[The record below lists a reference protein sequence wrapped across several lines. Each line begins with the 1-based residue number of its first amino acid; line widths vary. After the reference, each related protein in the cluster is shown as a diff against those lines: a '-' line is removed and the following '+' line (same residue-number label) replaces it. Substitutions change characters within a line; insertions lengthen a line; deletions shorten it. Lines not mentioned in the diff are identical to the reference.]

1 MQAFDLNA
9 VDDNDDDAAKTINAA
24 DKSLLFVTG
33 TRADFGKIEPL
44 ALEALNAGFKV
55 SFFITGMHMMERY
68 GETRFEVKRIN
79 NANFYEFVNQK
90 IGDGLDLIL
99 AKTVSGFSD
108 FIHERKPDLV
118 VIHGDRIEALAASIT
133 CSIANIPSVHI
144 EGGELSGTIDESL
157 RHCNTKLC
165 TTHFVSSKSARDRV
179 LCLGESERR
188 VFLIGSPE
196 LDTHGR
202 DSGVTIDEVRE
213 YYEIPFEQYGII
225 VFHSVT
231 TEADEIKRQSESLF
245 ETCIASGKQFVVI
258 APNNDP
264 GSQDIFEQIEKLP
277 KERFKVIPSM
287 RFSYFSELMKNSSI
301 MVGNSSAGVRE
312 MPFLGIPS
320 IDIGTRQSNRSSDPS
335 ISHCNAYD
343 TKRLTALISMLWGRK
358 FNKSSEFGSGNAAAC
373 FVQEL
378 LKESFWS
385 LPVQK
390 HFNDQ

>member
-1 MQAFDLNA
+1 MQAFDLEP
-9 VDDNDDDAAKTINAA
+9 DEDASSPPIVAS
-24 DKSLLFVTG
+24 DKSILFVTG

-44 ALEALNAGFKV
+44 ALEALEAGFNV
-55 SFFITGMHMMERY
+55 TFFITGMHMMERY
-68 GETRFEVKRIN
+68 GSTRLEVQRVA
-79 NANFYEFVNQK
+79 NAGFYEFVNQK
-90 IGDGLDLIL
+90 AGDGLDSIL
-99 AKTVSGFSD
+99 AKTISGFSD
-108 FIHERKPDLV
+108 FLHERKPDLV

-133 CSIANIPSVHI
+133 CSIANVPSVHI

-165 TTHFVSSKSARDRV
+165 TSHFVSSRTARERV
-179 LCLGESERR
+179 LTLGESERR

-202 DSGVTIDEVRE
+202 DSGVSIDEVKS
-213 YYEIPFEQYGII
+213 YYDIPFDEYGII

-231 TEADEIKRQSESLF
+231 TETDDIKRQSESLF
-245 ETCIASGKQFVVI
+245 QTCIASGKQFVVI

-264 GSQDIFEQIEKLP
+264 GSEEIFAQISQLP
-277 KERFKVIPSM
+277 TDRFKFIPSM
-287 RFSYFSELMKNSSI
+287 RFAYFSELMKNSSM

-320 IDIGTRQSNRSSDPS
+320 IDIGTRQSNRASNPS
-335 ISHCNAYD
+335 ISHCDAND
-343 TKRLTALISMLWGRK
+343 TKRLATLIAMLWGRR
-358 FNKSSEFGSGNAAAC
+358 FNKSDEFGTGNAASS

-378 LKESFWS
+378 LKKSFWT

-390 HFNDQ
+390 QFNDY

>member
-1 MQAFDLNA
+1 MEACELNPEDDSA
-9 VDDNDDDAAKTINAA
+9 VGSIQAA

-44 ALEALNAGFKV
+44 ALEALSAGFNV

-68 GETRFEVKRIN
+68 GSTRLEVKRVKG
-79 NANFYEFVNQK
+79 ASFYEFVNQK
-90 IGDGLDLIL
+90 FGDGLDLIL
-99 AKTVSGFSD
+99 AKTISGFSD
-108 FIHERKPDLV
+108 FLHETKPDLV

-133 CSIANIPSVHI
+133 CSIANVHSVHI

-165 TTHFVSSKSARDRV
+165 TSHFVSSRTARDRV
-179 LCLGESERR
+179 LTLGESERR

-202 DSGVTIDEVRE
+202 DSGVSIDEVKK
-213 YYEIPFEQYGII
+213 YYDIAFDQYGII

-231 TEADEIKRQSESLF
+231 TEPDDIKRQAESLF
-245 ETCIASGKQFVVI
+245 QTCVDSGKQFVVI

-264 GSQDIFEQIEKLP
+264 GSREIFEQIENLP
-277 KERFKVIPSM
+277 SERFKFIPSM
-287 RFSYFSELMKNSSI
+287 RFAYFSELMKNSSI

-320 IDIGTRQSNRSSDPS
+320 IDIGTRQTNRSSTPS
-335 ISHCNAYD
+335 ISHCNAND
-343 TKRLTALISMLWGRK
+343 KKRLSALISMLWGRK
-358 FNKSSEFGSGNAAAC
+358 FNKSDEFGSGNAASC
-373 FVQEL
+373 FVEEI
-378 LKESFWS
+378 LKKSFWS

-390 HFNDQ
+390 RFNDH

>member
-1 MQAFDLNA
+1 MQTCELDTEIEQTLSTVA
-9 VDDNDDDAAKTINAA
+9 VSE
-24 DKSLLFVTG
+24 KSILFVTG

-44 ALEALNAGFKV
+44 ALEALNAGFNV

-68 GETRFEVKRIN
+68 GETRYEVKRIK

-90 IGDGLDLIL
+90 VGDGLDLIL
-99 AKTVSGFSD
+99 AKTISGFSD

-179 LCLGESERR
+179 LTLGESERR

-202 DSGVTIDEVRE
+202 DSGVTIDEVKD
-213 YYEIPFEQYGII
+213 YYDVPFDQYGII

-231 TEADEIKRQSESLF
+231 TETDEIKLQSESLF
-245 ETCIASGKQFVVI
+245 QTCVASDKQFVVI

-264 GSQDIFEQIEKLP
+264 GSQDIFEQIDKLP
-277 KERFKVIPSM
+277 AERFKVIPSM

-301 MVGNSSAGVRE
+301 MIGNSSAGVRE

-320 IDIGTRQSNRSSDPS
+320 IDIGTRQSNRSSYPS
-335 ISHCNAYD
+335 ISHCNASD
-343 TKRLTALISMLWGRK
+343 TKRLTTLISMLWGRK
-358 FNKSSEFGSGNAAAC
+358 FNKSDEFGSGNAAVC

-378 LKESFWS
+378 LKETFWQ

-390 HFNDQ
+390 YFSDH